1 MVRPEERIK
10 FYEEK
15 LVELNSLYMR
25 LEADQFIDFASF
37 DSHNNLKQCIFR
49 AIEHYKREIEKHN
62 K

>member
-1 MVRPEERIK
+1 MTKAEERIK

-25 LEADQFIDFASF
+25 LEADQFIDFATL
-37 DSHNNLKQCIFR
+37 DSHKNLKECIYR
-49 AIEHYKREIEKHN
+49 AIDHYRAEIKKHN